1 MWWTPRWAVLEK
13 RVVLDERVS
22 VDVGVS
28 VSIVSCQV
36 HANVVVEELEA
47 GKQRDFTSGY
57 ELYLNQACLSDHFF
71 LLPRCYSSFA
81 YRLCSC
87 ERRWSGVS

>member
-22 VDVGVS
+22 VDVGVPVS

-36 HANVVVEELEA
+36 HANIVVGELEA
-47 GKQRDFTSGY
+47 GEQRDFSSGH
-57 ELYLNQACLSDHFF
+57 ELYLGQACLSDHF
-71 LLPRCYSSFA
+71 LLPCCYSSF
-81 YRLCSC
+81 
-87 ERRWSGVS
+87 G